1 MMGTSHERSGASA
14 TTWVVRSLVI
24 VVTATLIVAVR
35 RSRSRDREHTGPAT
49 ASPMAPSPTPTS
61 RTAHSETDS
70 PEPDVLDQRQAAWPE
85 PVDDLPT
92 EIPPE
97 QPEADVLEQWRE
109 VPGDEEPQVVDEPPR
124 DR

>member
-1 MMGTSHERSGASA
+1 MMGTSHERSRASA

-35 RSRSRDREHTGPAT
+35 RSRSRGREHTGPMIG
-49 ASPMAPSPTPTS
+49 SPMARSLTP
-61 RTAHSETDS
+61 RTAHLETES
-70 PEPDVLDQRQAAWPE
+70 PEPDVLDQRQAAWPD
-85 PVDDLPT
+85 PVDEFPA
-92 EIPPE
+92 EIPLE

-109 VPGDEEPQVVDEPPR
+109 VLVEEEPQVVDEPPR